1 MTCGRKRK
9 RKVKRNLLR
18 SILFSGIL
26 FLTACSGGGNS
37 TVTPTNVIANSN
49 AINSG
54 SSKAETPNQT
64 RSAANGDENKA
75 AGKLTVRFLDVGQGD
90 STLVTFPDGK
100 NLLVDGGN
108 NQYANRVVQDLRDAG
123 VKTLDY
129 VVATHPDADH
139 TGSLDVVVNTFD
151 VKQVFAPKV
160 THNTQTYLDFLQ
172 AVKNKGLSIT
182 PAKAGVKL
190 DVGKSVA
197 AEVVGP
203 VKGYGTVDM
212 NDWSVVLHIVDGNIS
227 FLLTGDAAHPS
238 ENDMMAAGEPLA
250 STVLKVG
257 HHGSEHSTSQ
267 AFLNR
272 VHPQYAV
279 ISVGKDN
286 KYGHPTAEVLNRL
299 SAQGV
304 KVFRTDEQGTI
315 IAVTD
320 GKTITFNHEP
330 AKIGS
335 PGEPASSHQAVAQV
349 VHAAPIMPKASVA
362 ATALKVSAKPTPN
375 DDQLS
380 SAPVHAGGGAGE
392 FIASKNS
399 PQIYHEVGCP
409 GGGTRIKASNAIYFK
424 SEQEA
429 KDTGRRM
436 CYSKNCTMN

>member
-1 MTCGRKRK
+1 MTYGRMRK
-9 RKVKRNLLR
+9 RKVKRNLFR

-26 FLTACSGGGNS
+26 FLTACSSGGHS
-37 TVTPTNVIANSN
+37 TVSTTNAIANST
-49 AINSG
+49 ATNSG
-54 SSKAETPNQT
+54 TSKAETPNQT
-64 RSAANGDENKA
+64 SSVVSGDQNKA
-75 AGKLTVRFLDVGQGD
+75 TGKLTVRFLDVGQGD

-123 VKTLDY
+123 VQTLDY

-139 TGSLDVVVNTFD
+139 TGSLDVVVKTFD

-197 AEVVGP
+197 AEMVGP

-212 NDWSVVLHIVDGNIS
+212 NDWSAVLHIVDGNIS

-267 AFLNR
+267 AFLNK

-320 GKTITFNHEP
+320 GKTITFNHET
-330 AKIGS
+330 AKNGS
-335 PGEPASSHQAVAQV
+335 PVEPASSHQTVAK
-349 VHAAPIMPKASVA
+349 VHAAPIVS
-362 ATALKVSAKPTPN
+362 KVSAAVSTTPKVSAAAPHE
-375 DDQLS
+375 QLP
-380 SAPVHAGGGAGE
+380 SAAQTGGGGVQ
-392 FIASKNS
+392 FMASKNS
-399 PQIYHEVGCP
+399 PQIYHEEGCP

>member
-1 MTCGRKRK
+1 M
-9 RKVKRNLLR
+9 
-18 SILFSGIL
+18 
-26 FLTACSGGGNS
+26 TACSGGGNPTAS
-37 TVTPTNVIANSN
+37 TTNAITNSN
-49 AINSG
+49 ATNSD
-54 SSKAETPNQT
+54 SSKAETPYQN
-64 RSAANGDENKA
+64 RSVANGDENKA

-190 DVGKSVA
+190 DVGKSVV
-197 AEVVGP
+197 AEMVGP

-212 NDWSVVLHIVDGNIS
+212 NDWSAVLHIVDGSIS

-267 AFLNR
+267 AFLNQ

-320 GKTITFNHEP
+320 GKTITFNHET

-335 PGEPASSHQAVAQV
+335 PREPASSHQAVAQV
-349 VHAAPIMPKASVA
+349 VHAASIVPKASLA
-362 ATALKVSAKPTPN
+362 DTALKVSATPTPN

-380 SAPVHAGGGAGE
+380 SSPSGGSSGGGE

-399 PQIYHEVGCP
+399 PQIYHEVGCT
-409 GGGTRIKASNAIYFK
+409 GGGTRIKASNAIYFN